1 MKYPNQWSWRAGTN
15 TDPTMKQPLQN
26 INDLWEAFGW
36 SEGTKKKLP
45 NEKSRI
51 SDESLKEA
59 GGSGWSTMVQSV
71 LTAATRTAEI
81 LYPANS
87 HSLLLEVASR
97 LTQGSTAF
105 DAKDHEEVIRNTIMI
120 MKKSKK
126 RSVQGRVAQAILV
139 NGLPASRIDALKMD
153 GNITLGGS
161 SIDQARR
168 DFKQMEAGQ
177 SLCIP
182 AISQC
187 RFDEKTLEE
196 AVMFILS
203 KDNVVPIS

>member
-1 MKYPNQWSWRAGTN
+1 MELEGTN

-26 INDLWEAFGW
+26 IYDLWEAFGW

-59 GGSGWSTMVQSV
+59 GGGSGWSTMVQSV
-71 LTAATRTAEI
+71 LTATTRTAEI

-105 DAKDHEEVIRNTIMI
+105 DAKDHEEVIRNTTMI
-120 MKKSKK
+120 IKKK
-126 RSVQGRVAQAILV
+126 
-139 NGLPASRIDALKMD
+139 
-153 GNITLGGS
+153 
-161 SIDQARR
+161 
-168 DFKQMEAGQ
+168 
-177 SLCIP
+177 
-182 AISQC
+182 
-187 RFDEKTLEE
+187 
-196 AVMFILS
+196 
-203 KDNVVPIS
+203 

>member
-1 MKYPNQWSWRAGTN
+1 
-15 TDPTMKQPLQN
+15 MKQPLQN

-71 LTAATRTAEI
+71 LTAATRSAEI

-105 DAKDHEEVIRNTIMI
+105 DAM
-120 MKKSKK
+120 
-126 RSVQGRVAQAILV
+126 QG
-139 NGLPASRIDALKMD
+139 S
-153 GNITLGGS
+153 
-161 SIDQARR
+161 
-168 DFKQMEAGQ
+168 
-177 SLCIP
+177 
-182 AISQC
+182 
-187 RFDEKTLEE
+187 
-196 AVMFILS
+196 
-203 KDNVVPIS
+203 